1 MRQGN
6 KNNKVDIIR
15 YVTEGTFDAY
25 LYQMIENKQKFISQI
40 MTSKSPART
49 VEDIDE
55 TALSYAEIKA
65 LATGNPHI
73 KEKMDLD
80 IQVSKLQLLKQSFLS
95 QKYDMEDKVTKQYP
109 REIKDLTE
117 KIADY
122 EADIALVKAHTPSD
136 REIFPVMQIK
146 EISYDDKQE
155 AGKAIITACKEMKS
169 PDPELIGAYRGLSME
184 LYYNTFSKEFVINL
198 KGKMKHQVSLGTDIH
213 GNITRLDNAIAKF
226 EDNLLRCQERLET
239 TKVQLETAKQEVE
252 KPFSQEEELKEK
264 VARLG
269 ELNALLDMDKK
280 DSTLLDAEPDESV
293 EEKEKSSR
301 VLER

>member
-1 MRQGN
+1 M
-6 KNNKVDIIR
+6 
-15 YVTEGTFDAY
+15 TEGTFDAY

-55 TALSYAEIKA
+55 TAL
-65 LATGNPHI
+65 
-73 KEKMDLD
+73 
-80 IQVSKLQLLKQSFLS
+80 QLLKQSFLS
-95 QKYDMEDKVTKQYP
+95 QKYDMEDKLAKQYP

-117 KIADY
+117 KFEDY
-122 EADIALVKAHTPSD
+122 EADIALVKEHTPSD

-146 EISYDDKQE
+146 GITYDE
-155 AGKAIITACKEMKS
+155 
-169 PDPELIGAYRGLSME
+169 
-184 LYYNTFSKEFVINL
+184 
-198 KGKMKHQVSLGTDIH
+198 
-213 GNITRLDNAIAKF
+213 
-226 EDNLLRCQERLET
+226 
-239 TKVQLETAKQEVE
+239 KQEVE
-252 KPFSQEEELKEK
+252 KPFPQEEELKEK

-280 DSTLLDAEPDESV
+280 DSTLLDAEPDEEI

>member
-6 KNNKVDIIR
+6 KNKKVDIIR

-122 EADIALVKAHTPSD
+122 EADIALVKEHTPSD

-169 PDPELIGAYRGLSME
+169 PDPELIGAYRGLSIE
-184 LYYNTFSKEFVINL
+184 LYYNTLSQEFVINL
-198 KGKMKHQVSLGTDIH
+198 KGKSKHQVSLGTDIH

-226 EDNLLRCQERLET
+226 EDNLLRCRERLKT
-239 TKVQLETAKQEVE
+239 MKVQLETAKQEVE
-252 KPFSQEEELKEK
+252 KPFPQEEELKEK

-269 ELNALLDMDKK
+269 ELNALLDMTRK
-280 DSTLLDAEPDESV
+280 TVLCLMQ
-293 EEKEKSSR
+293 SR
-301 VLER
+301 MRA